1 MGTKMITISGVL
13 GVGLYVRSGS
23 ILRIGGPAAVL
34 ISITLM
40 GLLAWLV
47 MQCIGEMLSLWPI
60 SNALVEFV
68 SSWVDEDLGTA
79 VGIAY
84 WWVDLLHL
92 PVGEGLTEEK

>member
-1 MGTKMITISGVL
+1 MITISGVL

-34 ISITLM
+34 ITTTIM

-47 MQCIGEMLSLWPI
+47 MQCIGEMLALWPI

-68 SSWVDEDLGTA
+68 GTWVDEDLGTA
-79 VGIAY
+79 VGVAY
-84 WWVDLLHL
+84 W
-92 PVGEGLTEEK
+92 